1 VTCIRKTI
9 AVPLW
14 HCLPGL
20 RHFGMGLGPLVSG
33 LFDNWRWGFLGP
45 SNHGYDPGCRLY
57 NLLQRDEGKRSP

>member
-1 VTCIRKTI
+1 
-9 AVPLW
+9 
-14 HCLPGL
+14 
-20 RHFGMGLGPLVSG
+20 MGLGPLVSG